1 MIIILE
7 LKDYLSIKLSL
18 LHELLTWDKG
28 GNTMVLKRGIVGVN
42 TSERVEIQDITLE
55 VDTMLKNSGVKEGL
69 LNVYSRHSTS
79 AVVINENETGLL
91 RDFQLALQKLVPEGA
106 GYQHDRIDNNA
117 DSHIRG
123 FLLGGSQ
130 TIPVENGKMMLGTWQ
145 SIFFVELDGPRQ
157 RKLTVTVTGE

>member
-1 MIIILE
+1 MA
-7 LKDYLSIKLSL
+7 
-18 LHELLTWDKG
+18 
-28 GNTMVLKRGIVGVN
+28 LKREIVGIN
-42 TSERVEIQDITLE
+42 TSQRVKIHDITDDVE
-55 VDTMLKNSGVKEGL
+55 AVLKNSGIGDGL

-79 AVVINENETGLL
+79 GVVINENESGLI
-91 RDFQLALQKLVPEGA
+91 RDFELALQKLVPEGA

-130 TIPVENGKMMLGTWQ
+130 TIPVENGRMMLGTWQ

-157 RKLTVTVTGE
+157 RKLTVTVIGE

>member
-1 MIIILE
+1 MVFNRKIVE
-7 LKDYLSIKLSL
+7 LI
-18 LHELLTWDKG
+18 
-28 GNTMVLKRGIVGVN
+28 
-42 TSERVEIQDITLE
+42 TSKRVEILDITRDVE
-55 VDTMLKNSGVKEGL
+55 DVLKNSGIKNGL

-79 AVVINENETGLL
+79 GVVINENESGLVK
-91 RDFQLALQKLVPEGA
+91 DFQLALQRLIPEDA

-130 TIPVENGKMMLGTWQ
+130 TIPVDNGFMMLGTWQ

-157 RKLTVTVTGE
+157 RKLTITVLGE

>member
-1 MIIILE
+1 MA
-7 LKDYLSIKLSL
+7 
-18 LHELLTWDKG
+18 
-28 GNTMVLKRGIVGVN
+28 LKREIVGIN
-42 TSERVEIQDITLE
+42 TSQRVEIHDITDDVE
-55 VDTMLKNSGVKEGL
+55 AVLKNSGIGDGL

-79 AVVINENETGLL
+79 GVVINENESGLI
-91 RDFQLALQKLVPEGA
+91 RDFELALQKLVPEGA

-130 TIPVENGKMMLGTWQ
+130 TIPVENGRMMLGTWQ

-157 RKLTVTVTGE
+157 RKLTVTVIGE